1 MSAHLTERAPDTV
14 LAAED
19 LTVEFGGLPVLRG
32 VSVTVRPGESV
43 ALLGGNG
50 SGKSTLVR
58 ALLGLVPIQ
67 RGNIRL
73 FDRPLG
79 SFREWSR
86 LGYVPQRTTTTLT
99 EATVEEIVGTGRLAL
114 RPPFVPARRQDREA
128 VREAL
133 EIVDLLDQRR
143 ADIRRLSGGQQQ
155 RVLIARALA
164 GAPELLMLDEPTAG
178 VDLEHQRLLAQVVEK
193 RLERGLS
200 VVAVL
205 HEVGALGALIDRA
218 VILREGRVVH
228 DGEPRAL
235 GPALAGWGHHDH
247 LDELDPPPAP
257 WLRGAVEDGSP

>member
-1 MSAHLTERAPDTV
+1 MSARLTDPASGTV

-32 VSVTVRPGESV
+32 VSVTIRPGESV

-58 ALLGLVPIQ
+58 ALLGLVPIE
-67 RGNIRL
+67 RGTIRL
-73 FDRPLG
+73 FDRPLR
-79 SFREWSR
+79 SFRDWSR
-86 LGYVPQRTTTTLT
+86 IGYVPQRTTATLT

-128 VREAL
+128 VHEAL
-133 EIVDLLDQRR
+133 RIVGLLDQRR
-143 ADIRRLSGGQQQ
+143 ADVRRLSGGQQQ

-178 VDLEHQRLLAQVVEK
+178 VDLEHQRLLAALIEK
-193 RLERGLS
+193 RLERGLA

-205 HEVGALGALIDRA
+205 HELGALGALIDRA
-218 VILREGRVVH
+218 VVLRDGRIVH
-228 DGEPRAL
+228 DGDPNVV
-235 GPALAGWGHHDH
+235 GPTHSHHDH
-247 LDELDPPPAP
+247 HDGQEASPASWLD
-257 WLRGAVEDGSP
+257 GAVKEGPA